1 MSLTLPNARKLLR
14 QIVGNGQGFYTTV
27 ATRYLALSS
36 TEPVP
41 NPSTDSYANYNITE
55 PSEASYARAAIS
67 PSFTEEATSEVVE
80 QAIVYSITNTSEIHF
95 QEALEPWN
103 GGNAINYFAIFEN
116 SNKGT
121 GTPVYVGNLY
131 SYSVATVTAENFD
144 AMVVLGIYT
153 YANSTYTKVTSEDT
167 YDSTKTYYTRADGVV
182 ITAGT
187 VPLIRAGFL
196 KISVQ

>member
-27 ATRYLALSS
+27 GTRYLALSS
-36 TEPVP
+36 TEPIP
-41 NPSTDSYANYNITE
+41 NPAQDAYANYHITE
-55 PSEASYARAAIS
+55 PSENSYARTAIS
-67 PSFTEEATSEVVE
+67 GSFTEEATSETIEEAV
-80 QAIVYSITNTSEIHF
+80 VYSISNASEIHF

-103 GGNAINYFAIFEN
+103 GGNPINYFAIFETN
-116 SNKGT
+116 VKGQ

-131 SYSVATVTAENFD
+131 SYSVATVTAENFN
-144 AMVVLGIYT
+144 AMVALGIYT
-153 YANSTYTKVTSEDT
+153 YENSVYTKVTTSDT

-187 VPLIRAGFL
+187 VPLIRTGFL